1 MKKNYFI
8 PQITV
13 KNLGEKEVLTASV
26 EVAYADDWREDDLFF
41 EFILE

>member
-1 MKKNYFI
+1 MKMRYFI

-13 KNLGEKEVLTASV
+13 RDLEEKEVLTASV
-26 EVAYADDWREDDLFF
+26 EVAHTDDWHEEDLFF